1 MKFAHYL
8 VMTALL
14 TGVAARALSG
24 SGVEMILTR
33 VPEGGLQP
41 QALVGSDGTLHLIYF
56 RGDPKAGD
64 LFYARRATGSGE
76 FTKPI
81 RVNAQP
87 GAAIAIGT
95 IRGPQMALGK
105 NGGVHVAWNGSGKA
119 STHPGAPMLYTRLNN
134 NGTAFEPERD
144 VMTFT
149 GGLDG
154 GGSVAA
160 DENGDVYVAWHG
172 SATATDGNE
181 TDRAVFVA
189 ISTNE
194 GRTFGREQRVN
205 REPTGACGC
214 CGMKAFAAADGNL
227 YLLYRAARG
236 GVDRDAVLLASSDR
250 GKTFRG
256 LYVHPWKVT
265 TCPMS
270 SAWLGSAGTNGTIA
284 AWETMGRVWF
294 SPIDRRETGGRRSEV
309 GGRISA
315 RPLTYDLRPPVAVA
329 PAGGGGQKHPVAV
342 ANATGE
348 TLLVWA
354 EGTGWE
360 KGGTVAWQLFDS
372 QGKPTETVGRK
383 EGLPVWSFAA
393 ALARPDGDFE
403 IIY

>member
-1 MKFAHYL
+1 MKFARYL
-8 VMTALL
+8 ATAALL
-14 TGVAARALSG
+14 TGVVADALNG
-24 SGVEMILTR
+24 SGGEMILTR

-41 QALVGSDGTLHLIYF
+41 QALVGSDGTLHLVYF

-64 LFYARRATGSGE
+64 LSYARRTNGSGE

-95 IRGPQMALGK
+95 IRGAQMALGK
-105 NGGVHVAWNGSGKA
+105 SGGVHVAWNGSGKA
-119 STHPGAPMLYTRLNN
+119 STHPGAPMLYTRLND

-149 GGLDG
+149 GSLDG

-160 DENGDVYVAWHG
+160 AENGNVYVAWHG
-172 SATATDGNE
+172 SVTATEGKE
-181 TDRAVFVA
+181 TERAVFVA

-194 GRTFGREQRVN
+194 GRMFGREQRVN

-214 CGMKAFAAADGNL
+214 CGLKAFAAPDGNL

-250 GKTFRG
+250 GKTFRS
-256 LYVHPWKVT
+256 LYVHPWKAT

-284 AWETMGRVWF
+284 AWETTGRVWF
-294 SPIDRRETGGRRSEV
+294 STIDRRDGLVR
-309 GGRISA
+309 A
-315 RPLTYDLRPPVAVA
+315 PAA

-342 ANATGE
+342 VNANGE

-354 EGTGWE
+354 EGTGWQ
-360 KGGTVAWQLFDS
+360 KGGAVAWQLFDS

-383 EGLPVWSFAA
+383 EGLPVWSFAT
-393 ALARPDGDFE
+393 ALARGDGDFE
-403 IIY
+403 ILY